1 MEKFFKQENKRGF
14 FFFLMLSCSIHIFS
28 VVFFLSSNRLW
39 DFFSQDKIIV
49 PASIRVDMVAL
60 PDFPSKRE
68 TVKKKEKPAVLPVKE
83 VKKKP
88 EKTKKP
94 EKIGDLKKKE
104 VQKQQLQE
112 PKEKKPPEER
122 DTDDTQN
129 EQEKPSDLEE
139 KVNKGNQIVEG
150 EEKGEEILNQQQMLE
165 INTYMMSVKAQTEAN
180 WNLPKY
186 LTDMNLTAQ
195 IEIRINN
202 EGGMIYKQIVLSSGN
217 ELFDSYVL
225 KAIENSAPY
234 PPPPANVRDLIRS
247 GIVLSLDSR

>member
-1 MEKFFKQENKRGF
+1 MVFIFFQ
-14 FFFLMLSCSIHIFS
+14 LFS
-28 VVFFLSSNRLW
+28 FLSSNHLW
-39 DFFSQDKIIV
+39 DLFSQDKIIV

-60 PDFPSKRE
+60 PDLPSKVE
-68 TVKKKEKPAVLPVKE
+68 TTKKQEKPVVLPAKE

-88 EKTKKP
+88 EKAKKP
-94 EKIGDLKKKE
+94 EKTKDLKKKE
-104 VQKQQLQE
+104 TQTQKDPQDTKE
-112 PKEKKPPEER
+112 EKPPKEKDTADKQSEE
-122 DTDDTQN
+122 
-129 EQEKPSDLEE
+129 KKLSDLEQ

-150 EEKGEEILNQQQMLE
+150 EKKGEEILSPQKLLE
-165 INTYMMSVKAQTEAN
+165 INTYMMSVKEQTN

-195 IEIRINN
+195 IEIRIND
-202 EGGMIYKQIVLSSGN
+202 EGGMIYKQIVFSSGN

-247 GIVLSLDSR
+247 GIVLSFDSR